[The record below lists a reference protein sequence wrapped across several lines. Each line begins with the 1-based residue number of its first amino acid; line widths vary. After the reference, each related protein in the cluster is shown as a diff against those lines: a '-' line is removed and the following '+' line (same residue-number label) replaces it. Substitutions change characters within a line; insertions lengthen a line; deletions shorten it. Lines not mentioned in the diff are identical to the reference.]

1 MAHFPSELSDL
12 PSKEIFPPE
21 MPRYPNLW
29 FYVDTRL
36 ALRGR
41 YRKALQFLVMTLEE
55 RLGLRDS
62 FVQGVQNHN
71 LYHMLARPGEGSDFR
86 ARVGPIQ
93 CYENYDE
100 PSRSHWHQ
108 LHARFYVSPL
118 IEADCYRQSLVES
131 GERNEFFLIPAS
143 VHYEV
148 AADDELHP
156 YADECPLCGITGR
169 YDLPIDRATQ
179 DYCVKIH
186 DPLGLEFL
194 LHGTVRGKSVL
205 SEEGNQVVSVSD
217 LEDNFQ
223 CRIEEHELK
232 EGEPCR
238 LAKVYLAQK
247 SE

>member
-1 MAHFPSELSDL
+1 MTGSTLIVLKHIRFHVKLPPDDGGDSGAINRYNNPMAHFPSELSDL

-108 LHARFYVSPL
+108 LHARFP
-118 IEADCYRQSLVES
+118 R
-131 GERNEFFLIPAS
+131 
-143 VHYEV
+143 
-148 AADDELHP
+148 
-156 YADECPLCGITGR
+156 
-169 YDLPIDRATQ
+169 
-179 DYCVKIH
+179 
-186 DPLGLEFL
+186 L
-194 LHGTVRGKSVL
+194 L
-205 SEEGNQVVSVSD
+205 QY
-217 LEDNFQ
+217 Q
-223 CRIEEHELK
+223 
-232 EGEPCR
+232 
-238 LAKVYLAQK
+238 
-247 SE
+247 